1 MEENLN
7 EMVIKNTINEVEEN
21 LTDEIIQ
28 SATKHN
34 CIVAELVIGGVALA
48 GFAIY
53 KSSMIFSFSKPPSL
67 VKNFKPLRLKGKW
80 LAVIMMEPSMAV
92 SGKTMDINMAGVD
105 AI

>member
-7 EMVIKNTINEVEEN
+7 EMVIENTINEVEEN
-21 LTDEIIQ
+21 LTDEMIQ

-53 KSSMIFSFSKPPSL
+53 K
-67 VKNFKPLRLKGKW
+67 
-80 LAVIMMEPSMAV
+80 VIKARRNAKHNQVEEDEYFV
-92 SGKTMDINMAGVD
+92 EEETETEE
-105 AI
+105 

>member
-7 EMVIKNTINEVEEN
+7 EMVIENTINEVEEN
-21 LTDEIIQ
+21 LTDEMIQ

-53 KSSMIFSFSKPPSL
+53 
-67 VKNFKPLRLKGKW
+67 
-80 LAVIMMEPSMAV
+80 
-92 SGKTMDINMAGVD
+92 
-105 AI
+105 

>member
-7 EMVIKNTINEVEEN
+7 EMVIENTINEVEEN
-21 LTDEIIQ
+21 LTDEMIQ

-53 KSSMIFSFSKPPSL
+53 K
-67 VKNFKPLRLKGKW
+67 
-80 LAVIMMEPSMAV
+80 VIKARRNAKHEQEV
-92 SGKTMDINMAGVD
+92 EEDEFIEEETETEE
-105 AI
+105 

>member
-7 EMVIKNTINEVEEN
+7 EMVIENTINEVEEN
-21 LTDEIIQ
+21 LTDEMIQ

-53 KSSMIFSFSKPPSL
+53 K
-67 VKNFKPLRLKGKW
+67 
-80 LAVIMMEPSMAV
+80 VIKARRNAKHNQVEEE
-92 SGKTMDINMAGVD
+92 DEYFVD
-105 AI
+105 EATGTEDKDLEDQ

>member
-7 EMVIKNTINEVEEN
+7 EMVIENTINEVEEN
-21 LTDEIIQ
+21 LTDEMIQ

-53 KSSMIFSFSKPPSL
+53 K
-67 VKNFKPLRLKGKW
+67 
-80 LAVIMMEPSMAV
+80 VIKARRNAKHNQVEV
-92 SGKTMDINMAGVD
+92 EVEEDEFIEEETETEE
-105 AI
+105 